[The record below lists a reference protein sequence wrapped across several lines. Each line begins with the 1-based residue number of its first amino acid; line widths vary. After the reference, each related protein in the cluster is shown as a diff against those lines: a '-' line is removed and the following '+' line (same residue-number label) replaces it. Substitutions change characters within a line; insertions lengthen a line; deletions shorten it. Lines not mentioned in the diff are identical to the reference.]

1 MTEFPIKYTKDG
13 EVVVGQG
20 YADETPQRVVPTQ
33 TEFPLKAVLRTI
45 VAYLVG
51 LALTALA
58 GVLVGFMPGV
68 EGVLDQLETPLIEA
82 ITQAVAIGIAGLI
95 TWLMAKPKVNAF
107 LTQLGLGATPSQAL

>member
-1 MTEFPIKYTKDG
+1 MTEFPIEYTKDG
-13 EVVVGQG
+13 GVVVGEG
-20 YADETPQRVVPTQ
+20 YTEAAEPRVEPTQ

-58 GVLVGFMPGV
+58 GVLVDFMPGV

-107 LTQLGLGATPSQAL
+107 LTQLGLGATPSRAV

>member
-13 EVVVGQG
+13 GVVVGQG
-20 YADETPQRVVPTQ
+20 YADEAPQRAVPTQ

-68 EGVLDQLETPLIEA
+68 EGVLDQLEAPLIEA

-107 LTQLGLGATPSQAL
+107 LTQLGLGATPSRAV

>member
-1 MTEFPIKYTKDG
+1 MTKDG
-13 EVVVGQG
+13 GVVYGEGYNDEEVVPILQ
-20 YADETPQRVVPTQ
+20 DESPTQ
-33 TEFPLKAVLRTI
+33 TQFPLKAVLRTI

-82 ITQAVAIGIAGLI
+82 ITQAVAIGVAGLI

-107 LTQLGLGATPSQAL
+107 LTQLGLGATPSRAV

>member
-13 EVVVGQG
+13 GVVVGQG
-20 YADETPQRVVPTQ
+20 YADEAPQRVVPTQ

-82 ITQAVAIGIAGLI
+82 ITQAVAIGITGLI

-107 LTQLGLGATPSQAL
+107 LTQLGLGATPSRAV

>member
-1 MTEFPIKYTKDG
+1 MTEFPIEYTKDG
-13 EVVVGQG
+13 GVVVGQG
-20 YADETPQRVVPTQ
+20 YADEAPQRAVPTQ

-58 GVLVGFMPGV
+58 
-68 EGVLDQLETPLIEA
+68 GVLDQLETPLIEA

-107 LTQLGLGATPSQAL
+107 LTQLGLGATPSRAV

>member
-13 EVVVGQG
+13 GVVVGQG
-20 YADETPQRVVPTQ
+20 YADEAPQRAVPTQ

-58 GVLVGFMPGV
+58 GVPGV

-82 ITQAVAIGIAGLI
+82 ITQAVAIGISGLI

-107 LTQLGLGATPSQAL
+107 LTQLGLGATPSRAV